1 MLEATQKRHP
11 FARGDSSL
19 SRSSKVSKNQTF
31 LQGNKLSIV
40 VVFFPDAFW
49 SKNIEANWHV
59 CWRSNNASQRR
70 RWWVQ
75 WLLRSWEKHGF
86 CRSRRCFN
94 FSNDFRNLQE
104 IRFVPFVF
112 IFKNSWCDGCDQI
125 NVTIWVQICVFV
137 VGISLPCHIDIFT
150 ASTKLSNGKLLSDS
164 LIPQEA
170 DVMSFLQGDQ
180 AQPLTWGGDGLGVLP
195 RWRCFFFRFLTHSQV
210 DKSPDFQLTLTSGVR
225 ILSKGF
231 ALLDNNTT
239 TLPQKLWKKA
249 NSGMSTKC
257 LYLLRSISVEIQPRN
272 SGFKIAH
279 WRGDLTSKRTCLVPK
294 RCFKRIILDVYV
306 QVTTISL
313 RYSYSLRIPF
323 VYKNYIYSTGDV
335 I

>member
-1 MLEATQKRHP
+1 MTHSSPRKPTWCLFFKEIRHSLWRGGAT
-11 FARGDSSL
+11 AL
-19 SRSSKVSKNQTF
+19 
-31 LQGNKLSIV
+31 
-40 VVFFPDAFW
+40 A
-49 SKNIEANWHV
+49 
-59 CWRSNNASQRR
+59 
-70 RWWVQ
+70 
-75 WLLRSWEKHGF
+75 F
-86 CRSRRCFN
+86 CRG
-94 FSNDFRNLQE
+94 E
-104 IRFVPFVF
+104 
-112 IFKNSWCDGCDQI
+112 
-125 NVTIWVQICVFV
+125 
-137 VGISLPCHIDIFT
+137 
-150 ASTKLSNGKLLSDS
+150 
-164 LIPQEA
+164 
-170 DVMSFLQGDQ
+170 DV
-180 AQPLTWGGDGLGVLP
+180 
-195 RWRCFFFRFLTHSQV
+195 FFRFLTHSQV